1 MKNIGFLCPYTPKIH
16 PKIYPKYLKFLLFLG
31 VSWPHLVTV
40 SLHGSLHSHP
50 SIPIKIPKK
59 SLGFLW
65 HGEGKSMGGNG
76 TNEHKIDR
84 RDGFSGVGSLIKPQ
98 KTYKIYILF

>member
-1 MKNIGFLCPYTPKIH
+1 MPLYTQDTPK
-16 PKIYPKYLKFLLFLG
+16 KYTQNTLNSYIFGCILA
-31 VSWPHLVTV
+31 HLVTV

-65 HGEGKSMGGNG
+65 HGEG
-76 TNEHKIDR
+76 I
-84 RDGFSGVGSLIKPQ
+84 
-98 KTYKIYILF
+98 

>member
-1 MKNIGFLCPYTPKIH
+1 MAPR
-16 PKIYPKYLKFLLFLG
+16 
-31 VSWPHLVTV
+31 
-40 SLHGSLHSHP
+40 
-50 SIPIKIPKK
+50 
-59 SLGFLW
+59 
-65 HGEGKSMGGNG
+65 KSMGDNG

>member
-1 MKNIGFLCPYTPKIH
+1 
-16 PKIYPKYLKFLLFLG
+16 
-31 VSWPHLVTV
+31 
-40 SLHGSLHSHP
+40 
-50 SIPIKIPKK
+50 
-59 SLGFLW
+59 
-65 HGEGKSMGGNG
+65 MGGNG